1 MDINIKPVFSFS
13 LNYKVFEKLVTC
25 GKYDGIHS
33 CLTVVTNADKILIHT
48 PHKRYGL
55 QNSKLSVSEIKN
67 DIAML
72 NMNFPIRAIVA
83 GKLQGDDERD
93 VLVIGSASHFLVY
106 HVDENYN
113 LFQRDFHEG
122 VRSISIGSFAN
133 LPGNTLIVG
142 GNAVVKG
149 FNPEGNEIF
158 WLITAGGVN
167 SLLLM
172 DVDKDGQNELIVGT
186 DDGCI
191 KIYKK
196 DALQH
201 EFTEGNEIQHLMV
214 INQNQFMYS
223 VKNGTIGVF
232 DESVRMWR
240 IKSKT
245 RVTAMAMYDI
255 LGCEN
260 KQIIVGWKSGK
271 IDVRDARNGD
281 VLFKMK
287 LNDFVCGIASNDYR
301 GIGVLDL
308 VIVTADGEIRGYSTP
323 TVNLLNLHNL
333 ADDEMNCLL
342 SQKQKLL
349 LELKHYEN
357 NIKFNK
363 EVLSSGDSQFVQSVP
378 DNIGVIPSNTRLQI
392 GISTSYDSTDMNI
405 DITVSTNNATT
416 IRAVLIFA
424 DQLFKEETL
433 IAHLTKDVSRIL
445 IPLKTVKDN
454 AQDIHIKAFV
464 GYPTSV
470 QFHVFELT
478 RQLPK
483 FAMYTIPQSLT
494 GSPKS
499 ISYINS
505 LSVEKTP
512 GHSYVQFRISERLKR
527 ICIWIN
533 QVSENNFL
541 LPSDIEYMTSSDS
554 DATELKLNLI
564 SLRTG
569 KNVCLHF
576 INDGKTRFYTEDIGL
591 AGDLIQS
598 LVQFLNIEN
607 MDSSA
612 CFPVVYEEIRELFSK
627 LQGLQET
634 EKQINSEIID
644 NINQV
649 KSHLIRAEDAR
660 YYNGDDVIKYHNE
673 MMNTNEDL
681 VKSYKIRLVNTG
693 EVQLALKRIHSILYS
708 ASKLRVG
715 TFAASVISKFK
726 DALKTNNIEAVLK
739 IIELGEM

>member
-1 MDINIKPVFSFS
+1 MNISIKPVFSFS
-13 LNYKVFEKLVTC
+13 LNYKIFEKLVTC

-55 QNSKLSVSEIKN
+55 QNSKLSISEIKN

-72 NMNFPIRAIVA
+72 NMNFSIRGIIA
-83 GKLQGDDERD
+83 GKMKSDDERD
-93 VLVIGSASHFLVY
+93 VLVIGGSSNFL
-106 HVDENYN
+106 
-113 LFQRDFHEG
+113 G
-122 VRSISIGSFAN
+122 VI
-133 LPGNTLIVG
+133 
-142 GNAVVKG
+142 KG
-149 FNPEGNEIF
+149 FNADGDEII
-158 WLITAGGVN
+158 WLITPGGVN
-167 SLLLM
+167 CMMLM
-172 DVDKDGQNELIVGT
+172 DIDKDGQNELIVGT
-186 DDGCI
+186 DEGCI

-196 DALQH
+196 DALLH
-201 EFTEGNEIQHLMV
+201 EFTEGSEIQNLIMV
-214 INQNQFMYS
+214 NQNQFMYS
-223 VKNGTIGVF
+223 VKNGTIGFF
-232 DESVRMWR
+232 DESVRLWR

-245 RVTAMAMYDI
+245 RVTAMALYDI
-255 LGCEN
+255 LGCER
-260 KQIIVGWKSGK
+260 KQVIVGWKGGK
-271 IDVRDARNGD
+271 IDVRDSQNGD

-287 LNDFVCGIASNDYR
+287 LNDVVCGIACNDYR
-301 GIGVLDL
+301 GIGVLDI
-308 VIVTADGEIRGYSTP
+308 VIVTADGEIRGYTTP

-333 ADDEMNCLL
+333 ADEEMNNLL
-342 SQKQKLL
+342 TQKQKLL

-357 NIKFNK
+357 NQKLNK
-363 EVLSSGDSQFVQSVP
+363 EILATNDSQAVNSIPENV
-378 DNIGVIPSNTRLQI
+378 GVIPSNTRLQI

-405 DITVSTNNATT
+405 DITVSTNNATS

-445 IPLKTVKDN
+445 IPLKTLKDN

-464 GYPTSV
+464 GYPNSV

-483 FAMYTIPQSLT
+483 FAMYTIPHNLT

-499 ISYINS
+499 IAYING
-505 LSVEKTP
+505 LATQDTF
-512 GHSYVQFRISERLKR
+512 GDSYVEFRITERLSR

-533 QVSENNFL
+533 QNFL
-541 LPSDIEYMTSSDS
+541 LPSDIEYMTSF
-554 DATELKLNLI
+554 DAETTELKLNLI

-576 INDGKTRFYTEDIGL
+576 NNDGKTRFYTDDIGL

-607 MDSSA
+607 MNSTA
-612 CFPVVYEEIRELFSK
+612 CFPSVYEEIRQMFSK

-649 KSHLIRAEDAR
+649 KSHIIRAEDAR
-660 YYNGDDVIKYHNE
+660 YYNGDAVVKYHNE
-673 MMNTNEDL
+673 IMNTNKDL
-681 VKSYKIRLVNTG
+681 VKNYKIRLVNTG
-693 EVQLALKRIHSILYS
+693 EVQLVLKRIHSILYN

-715 TFAASVISKFK
+715 SFAASIIGKFK
-726 DALKTNNIEAVLK
+726 DALKNNNIEAVLK
-739 IIELGEM
+739 IIELGEI

>member
-1 MDINIKPVFSFS
+1 MDISIKPVFSFS

-72 NMNFPIRAIVA
+72 NMNFPIRAIIA
-83 GKLQGDDERD
+83 GKLKKDDERD
-93 VLVIGSASHFLVY
+93 ILVIGSSSYFLAY

-113 LFQRDFHEG
+113 LFQRDFPEH
-122 VRSISIGSFAN
+122 VRSLLIGSFAN
-133 LPGNTLIVG
+133 FVGNMLIVG
-142 GNAVVKG
+142 GNAVVKI
-149 FNPEGNEIF
+149 FNPEGTEVL
-158 WLITAGGVN
+158 WMITAGGVN
-167 SLLLM
+167 ALLLS
-172 DVDKDGQNELIVGT
+172 DIDKDGQNELIIGT

-196 DALQH
+196 DTLLH
-201 EFTEGNEIQHLMV
+201 EFTEGNEIQNLML
-214 INQNQFMYS
+214 IGPNQFMYS

-232 DESVRMWR
+232 EENIRLWR

-245 RVTAMAMYDI
+245 RVTALAMYDI

-260 KQIIVGWKSGK
+260 KQVIIGWKSGK

-287 LNDFVCGIASNDYR
+287 LNDFVCGIACNDYR

-308 VIVTADGEIRGYSTP
+308 VIVTVDGEICGYTTP
-323 TVNLLNLHNL
+323 SVNLMNLHNL
-333 ADDEMNCLL
+333 ADEEMSSLL

-363 EVLSSGDSQFVQSVP
+363 ELSSSNDSQLVQSVP
-378 DNIGVIPSNTRLQI
+378 DNVGVIPSNTRLQI

-445 IPLKTVKDN
+445 IPLKTLKDN

-483 FAMYTIPQSLT
+483 FAMYTIPHSLT

-499 ISYINS
+499 IGN
-505 LSVEKTP
+505 
-512 GHSYVQFRISERLKR
+512 YVGFRITERLKR

-533 QVSENNFL
+533 QNFL
-541 LPSDIEYMTSSDS
+541 LPSDIEYMTSSDA

-564 SLRTG
+564 SLRTS
-569 KNVCLHF
+569 KTVCLHF
-576 INDGKTRFYTEDIGL
+576 NNDGKTRFHTEDIEL

-607 MDSSA
+607 MNSVA
-612 CFPVVYEEIRELFSK
+612 YFPLVYDEIRELFGK

-660 YYNGDDVIKYHNE
+660 YYNEDDVIKYHNE

-681 VKSYKIRLVNTG
+681 LKNYKIRLVNAG
-693 EVQLALKRIHSILYS
+693 QVQLALKRVHSILYS

-715 TFAASVISKFK
+715 TFASTIIGKFK

>member
-708 ASKLRVG
+708 ASKLRG
-715 TFAASVISKFK
+715 
-726 DALKTNNIEAVLK
+726 
-739 IIELGEM
+739 M

>member
-1 MDINIKPVFSFS
+1 MDISIKPVFSFS

-55 QNSKLSVSEIKN
+55 QNSKLSISEIKN

-72 NMNFPIRAIVA
+72 NMNFPIRAIIA
-83 GKLQGDDERD
+83 GKLKRDDDRD
-93 VLVIGSASHFLVY
+93 ILVIGSSSHLLAY

-113 LFQRDFHEG
+113 LFQRDFPEG
-122 VRSISIGSFAN
+122 VRSLLIGSLGGYA
-133 LPGNTLIVG
+133 GNTLIVG
-142 GNAVVKG
+142 GNAIIKG
-149 FNPEGNEIF
+149 FNSEGTEIL
-158 WLITAGGVN
+158 WLITAGAVN
-167 SLLLM
+167 ALLLM
-172 DVDKDGQNELIVGT
+172 DIDKDGQNELIVGT

-191 KIYKK
+191 KMYKRE
-196 DALQH
+196 ALLH
-201 EFTEGNEIQHLMV
+201 EFTEGNEIQNLMA
-214 INQNQFMYS
+214 ISPCQFLYS

-255 LGCEN
+255 LGCES

-271 IDVRDARNGD
+271 IDVRDAQNGD

-287 LNDFVCGIASNDYR
+287 LNDFVCGITCNDYR

-308 VIVTADGEIRGYSTP
+308 VVITADGEIRGYTTP
-323 TVNLLNLHNL
+323 SVNLLNLHNV
-333 ADDEMNCLL
+333 ADEEMNSLL

-363 EVLSSGDSQFVQSVP
+363 EILGNNDSQLVQSVP
-378 DNIGVIPSNTRLQI
+378 DNVGVIPSNTRLQI
-392 GISTSYDSTDMNI
+392 GISTSYDSNDMNI

-445 IPLKTVKDN
+445 IPLKTLKDN

-483 FAMYTIPQSLT
+483 FAMYTIPHSLT

-499 ISYINS
+499 IAYINGLAVKS
-505 LSVEKTP
+505 TP
-512 GHSYVQFRISERLKR
+512 GDSYVEFRITERLKR

-533 QVSENNFL
+533 QNFL

-576 INDGKTRFYTEDIGL
+576 NNDGKTRFYTEDIGL
-591 AGDLIQS
+591 AGDLMQS

-607 MDSSA
+607 MNSVA
-612 CFPVVYEEIRELFSK
+612 CFPVLYEEIKELFNK

-644 NINQV
+644 NVNQI

-681 VKSYKIRLVNTG
+681 VKNYKIRLVNTN

-726 DALKTNNIEAVLK
+726 DALKTNNIEAVVK

>member
-1 MDINIKPVFSFS
+1 MDISIKPVFSFS

-72 NMNFPIRAIVA
+72 NMNFPIRAIIA
-83 GKLQGDDERD
+83 GKLKKDDERD
-93 VLVIGSASHFLVY
+93 ILVIGSSSYFLAY

-113 LFQRDFHEG
+113 LFQRDFPEH
-122 VRSISIGSFAN
+122 VRSLLIGSFAN
-133 LPGNTLIVG
+133 FVGNMLIVG
-142 GNAVVKG
+142 GNAVVKI
-149 FNPEGNEIF
+149 FNPEGTEVL
-158 WLITAGGVN
+158 WMITAGGVN
-167 SLLLM
+167 ALLLS
-172 DVDKDGQNELIVGT
+172 DIDKDGQNELIIGT

-196 DALQH
+196 DTLLH
-201 EFTEGNEIQHLMV
+201 EFTEGNEIQNLML
-214 INQNQFMYS
+214 IGPNQFMYS

-232 DESVRMWR
+232 EENIRLWR

-245 RVTAMAMYDI
+245 RVTALAMYDI

-260 KQIIVGWKSGK
+260 KQVIIGWKSGK

-287 LNDFVCGIASNDYR
+287 LNDFVCGIACNDYR

-308 VIVTADGEIRGYSTP
+308 VIVTADGEICGYTTP
-323 TVNLLNLHNL
+323 SVNLMNLHNL
-333 ADDEMNCLL
+333 ADEEMSSLL

-363 EVLSSGDSQFVQSVP
+363 ELSSSNDSQLVQSVP
-378 DNIGVIPSNTRLQI
+378 DNVGVIPSNTRLQI

-445 IPLKTVKDN
+445 IPLKTLKDN

-483 FAMYTIPQSLT
+483 FAMYTIPHSLT

-499 ISYINS
+499 IAYINN
-505 LSVEKTP
+505 LAEKDHDA
-512 GHSYVQFRISERLKR
+512 GDSYVEFRITERLKR

-533 QVSENNFL
+533 QNFL
-541 LPSDIEYMTSSDS
+541 LPSDIEYMTSSDA

-564 SLRTG
+564 SLRTS
-569 KNVCLHF
+569 KTVCLHF
-576 INDGKTRFYTEDIGL
+576 NNDGKTRFHTEDIEL

-607 MDSSA
+607 MNSVA
-612 CFPVVYEEIRELFSK
+612 YFPLVYDEIRELFGK

-660 YYNGDDVIKYHNE
+660 YYNEDDVIKYHNE

-681 VKSYKIRLVNTG
+681 LKNYKIRLVNAG
-693 EVQLALKRIHSILYS
+693 QVQLALKRVHSILYS

-715 TFAASVISKFK
+715 TFASTIIGKFK

>member
-1 MDINIKPVFSFS
+1 MDISIKPVFSFS

-72 NMNFPIRAIVA
+72 NMNFPIRAIIA
-83 GKLQGDDERD
+83 GKLKKDDDRD
-93 VLVIGSASHFLVY
+93 VLVIGSSTHFLAY

-122 VRSISIGSFAN
+122 VRTMLIGTFGNFA
-133 LPGNTLIVG
+133 GQTLIVG

-149 FNPEGNEIF
+149 FDFEGNEIL

-167 SLLLM
+167 ALLLM

-191 KIYKK
+191 KIFKMTT
-196 DALQH
+196 LLH
-201 EFTEGNEIQHLMV
+201 EFTEGNEIQNLLLIGV
-214 INQNQFMYS
+214 NQFMFS

-255 LGCEN
+255 LGCET

-271 IDVRDARNGD
+271 IDVRDSRNGD

-287 LNDFVCGIASNDYR
+287 LNDFVCGIACNDYR
-301 GIGVLDL
+301 GIGALDL
-308 VIVTADGEIRGYSTP
+308 VIVTADGEIRGYTTP
-323 TVNLLNLHNL
+323 SVNLMNLHNL
-333 ADDEMNCLL
+333 ADEEMNGLL
-342 SQKQKLL
+342 AQKQKLL

-363 EVLSSGDSQFVQSVP
+363 ELLSSNDSQLVQSVP
-378 DNIGVIPSNTRLQI
+378 DNVGVIPSNTRLQI
-392 GISTSYDSTDMNI
+392 GISTSYDSSDMNI
-405 DITVSTNNATT
+405 DITVSTNNSTT

-445 IPLKTVKDN
+445 IPLKTLKDN

-483 FAMYTIPQSLT
+483 FAMYTIPRNLT

-499 ISYINS
+499 ISYINN
-505 LSVEKTP
+505 LVDEKETF
-512 GHSYVQFRISERLKR
+512 GNSYVDFRISERLKR

-533 QVSENNFL
+533 QNFL

-576 INDGKTRFYTEDIGL
+576 NNDGKTRFYTEDIGL

-598 LVQFLNIEN
+598 LVQFLNVEN
-607 MDSSA
+607 MNSTA
-612 CFPVVYEEIRELFSK
+612 CFPMVTDEIKELFSK

-644 NINQV
+644 NVNQI

-681 VKSYKIRLVNTG
+681 VKNYKIRLVNTG
-693 EVQLALKRIHSILYS
+693 EVQLALKRIHNILYS

-726 DALKTNNIEAVLK
+726 DALKSNNIEAVLK

>member
-1 MDINIKPVFSFS
+1 MDITIKPVFSFS

-72 NMNFPIRAIVA
+72 NMNFSIRALIA
-83 GKLQGDDERD
+83 GKLKKDDERD

-122 VRSISIGSFAN
+122 VRTVLIGSFSYFS
-133 LPGNTLIVG
+133 GYTLIVG
-142 GNAVVKG
+142 GNAVIKG
-149 FNPEGNEIF
+149 FDSHGNEIL

-167 SLLLM
+167 CLLLM
-172 DVDKDGQNELIVGT
+172 DVNKDGQNELIVGT

-196 DALQH
+196 DTLLH
-201 EFTEGNEIQHLMV
+201 EFTEGNEVQNLMM

-232 DESVRMWR
+232 DESVRLWR

-245 RVTAMAMYDI
+245 RVTAMVMYDI

-260 KQIIVGWKSGK
+260 KQIIVSWKSGK
-271 IDVRDARNGD
+271 IDVRDCRTGD
-281 VLFKMK
+281 VLIKMK
-287 LNDFVCGIASNDYR
+287 LNDFVCGIACNDYR

-308 VIVTADGEIRGYSTP
+308 VIVTADGEIRGYTTP

-333 ADDEMNCLL
+333 ADEEMNGLL

-363 EVLSSGDSQFVQSVP
+363 EILSSNDSQLVQSVP
-378 DNIGVIPSNTRLQI
+378 DDVGVIPSNTRLQI
-392 GISTSYDSTDMNI
+392 GISTSYDSSDMNI

-483 FAMYTIPQSLT
+483 FAMYTIPHSLT

-499 ISYINS
+499 IAYING
-505 LSVEKTP
+505 LSSEKTP
-512 GHSYVQFRISERLKR
+512 GESFVEFRITERLKR

-533 QVSENNFL
+533 QNFL

-576 INDGKTRFYTEDIGL
+576 NNDGKTRFYTEDIGL

-598 LVQFLNIEN
+598 LVQFMNIEN
-607 MDSSA
+607 MNASA
-612 CFPVVYEEIRELFSK
+612 YFPSVYSEIRDLFSK

-660 YYNGDDVIKYHNE
+660 YYNGDHVIKYHNE

-681 VKSYKIRLVNTG
+681 VKNYKIRLVNTG
-693 EVQLALKRIHSILYS
+693 EVQLALKRIHNILYS

-715 TFAASVISKFK
+715 TYAASIITKFK
-726 DALKTNNIEAVLK
+726 DALKANNIEAVLR
-739 IIELGEM
+739 IIELGET

>member
-533 QVSENNFL
+533 QNFL

>member
-1 MDINIKPVFSFS
+1 MDISIKPVFSFS

-72 NMNFPIRAIVA
+72 NMNFPIRGIVA
-83 GKLQGDDERD
+83 GKLKGDDERD

-113 LFQRDFHEG
+113 LFQRDFPEG
-122 VRSISIGSFAN
+122 VRSILIGTFAN
-133 LPGNTLIVG
+133 FPGITLIVG

-149 FNPEGNEIF
+149 FNPVGNEIF
-158 WLITAGGVN
+158 WLITVGGIN

-196 DALQH
+196 DALLH
-201 EFTEGNEIQHLMV
+201 EFTEGNEIQNLLM

-232 DESVRMWR
+232 DGTVRMWR

-245 RVTAMAMYDI
+245 RVTAMTVYDV

-260 KQIIVGWKSGK
+260 KQIIAGWKNGK
-271 IDVRDARNGD
+271 IDVRDTRNGD

-287 LNDFVCGIASNDYR
+287 LNDFVCGIATNDYR

-333 ADDEMNCLL
+333 NDEEISSLL
-342 SQKQKLL
+342 TQKQKLL

-357 NIKFNK
+357 NMKYNK
-363 EVLSSGDSQFVQSVP
+363 EILNSSDSQLVQSIP
-378 DNIGVIPSNTRLQI
+378 DNVGIIPSNTRLQI

-445 IPLKTVKDN
+445 IPLKTIKDN

-483 FAMYTIPQSLT
+483 FAMYTIPQNLT

-499 ISYINS
+499 ISYINTLS
-505 LSVEKTP
+505 LNKTP
-512 GHSYVQFRISERLKR
+512 GDSYVEFRITERLKR

-533 QVSENNFL
+533 QNFL

-569 KNVCLHF
+569 KNVWLHF
-576 INDGKTRFYTEDIGL
+576 NNDGKTRFYTEDIGL

-612 CFPVVYEEIRELFSK
+612 YFPDIYEEIRQLFEK
-627 LQGLQET
+627 LHGLQET

-693 EVQLALKRIHSILYS
+693 EVQLTLKRIHSILYS

-715 TFAASVISKFK
+715 TYAATIISKFK

-739 IIELGEM
+739 IIELGEL

>member
-1 MDINIKPVFSFS
+1 MDISIKPVFSFS

-33 CLTVVTNADKILIHT
+33 CLTVVTNADK
-48 PHKRYGL
+48 
-55 QNSKLSVSEIKN
+55 NSKLSVSEIKN

-72 NMNFPIRAIVA
+72 NMNFPIRAIIA
-83 GKLQGDDERD
+83 GKLKKDDERD
-93 VLVIGSASHFLVY
+93 ILVIGRTEVL
-106 HVDENYN
+106 
-113 LFQRDFHEG
+113 
-122 VRSISIGSFAN
+122 
-133 LPGNTLIVG
+133 
-142 GNAVVKG
+142 
-149 FNPEGNEIF
+149 
-158 WLITAGGVN
+158 WMITAGGVN
-167 SLLLM
+167 ALLLS
-172 DVDKDGQNELIVGT
+172 DIDKDGQNELIIGT

-196 DALQH
+196 DTLLH
-201 EFTEGNEIQHLMV
+201 EFTEGNEIQNLML
-214 INQNQFMYS
+214 IGPNQFMYS

-232 DESVRMWR
+232 EENIRLWR

-245 RVTAMAMYDI
+245 RVTALAMYDI

-260 KQIIVGWKSGK
+260 KQVIIGWKSGK

-287 LNDFVCGIASNDYR
+287 LNDFVCGIACNDYR

-308 VIVTADGEIRGYSTP
+308 VIVTADGEICGYTTP
-323 TVNLLNLHNL
+323 SVNLMNLHNL
-333 ADDEMNCLL
+333 ADEEMSSLL

-363 EVLSSGDSQFVQSVP
+363 ELSSSNDSQLVQSVP
-378 DNIGVIPSNTRLQI
+378 DNVGVIPSNTRLQI

-445 IPLKTVKDN
+445 IPLKTLKDN

-483 FAMYTIPQSLT
+483 FAMYTIPHSLT

-499 ISYINS
+499 IAYINN
-505 LSVEKTP
+505 LAEKDHDA
-512 GHSYVQFRISERLKR
+512 GDSYVEFRITERLKR

-533 QVSENNFL
+533 QNFL
-541 LPSDIEYMTSSDS
+541 LPSDIEYMTSSDA

-564 SLRTG
+564 SLRTS
-569 KNVCLHF
+569 KTVCLHF
-576 INDGKTRFYTEDIGL
+576 NNDGKTRFHTEDIEL

-607 MDSSA
+607 MNSVA
-612 CFPVVYEEIRELFSK
+612 YFPLVYDEIRELFGK

-660 YYNGDDVIKYHNE
+660 YYNEDDVIKYHNE

-681 VKSYKIRLVNTG
+681 LKNYKIRLVNAG
-693 EVQLALKRIHSILYS
+693 QVQLALKRVHSILYS
-708 ASKLRVG
+708 ASKLR
-715 TFAASVISKFK
+715 
-726 DALKTNNIEAVLK
+726 
-739 IIELGEM
+739 

>member
-1 MDINIKPVFSFS
+1 MDISIKPVFSFS
-13 LNYKVFEKLVTC
+13 LSYKVFEKLVTC

-55 QNSKLSVSEIKN
+55 QNSKLSISEIKN

-83 GKLQGDDERD
+83 GKLKKDDDRD
-93 VLVIGSASHFLVY
+93 ILVIGSSSHFL
-106 HVDENYN
+106 
-113 LFQRDFHEG
+113 EG
-122 VRSISIGSFAN
+122 VRSLLIGSFGGFA
-133 LPGNTLIVG
+133 GNTLIVG
-142 GNAVVKG
+142 GNAIIKG
-149 FNPEGNEIF
+149 YDGEGNEIL

-172 DVDKDGQNELIVGT
+172 DIDKDGQNELIVGT

-191 KIYKK
+191 KMYKR
-196 DALQH
+196 DSLLH
-201 EFTEGNEIQHLMV
+201 EFTEGNEIQNLMAV
-214 INQNQFMYS
+214 SPSQFMFS

-255 LGCEN
+255 LGCEG

-271 IDVRDARNGD
+271 IDVRDAQNGD

-287 LNDFVCGIASNDYR
+287 LNDFVYGITCNDYR

-308 VIVTADGEIRGYSTP
+308 VIITADGEIRGYTTP
-323 TVNLLNLHNL
+323 SVNLLNLHNV
-333 ADDEMNCLL
+333 ADEEMNNLL

-363 EVLSSGDSQFVQSVP
+363 DIQANNDSHLAQSVP
-378 DNIGVIPSNTRLQI
+378 DNVGVIPSNTRLQI
-392 GISTSYDSTDMNI
+392 GISTSYDSNDMNI

-433 IAHLTKDVSRIL
+433 IAHLTKDASRIL
-445 IPLKTVKDN
+445 IPLKTLKDN

-483 FAMYTIPQSLT
+483 FAMYTIPHSLT

-499 ISYINS
+499 IAYING
-505 LSVEKTP
+505 LAVKYAP
-512 GHSYVQFRISERLKR
+512 GDSYVEFRITERLKR

-533 QVSENNFL
+533 QNFL

-576 INDGKTRFYTEDIGL
+576 NNDGKTRFYTEDIGL

-607 MDSSA
+607 MNSIA
-612 CFPVVYEEIRELFSK
+612 CFPVVYEEIKELFNK

-634 EKQINSEIID
+634 EKQINSEIVD
-644 NINQV
+644 NVNQI

-681 VKSYKIRLVNTG
+681 VKNYKIRLVNTN

-715 TFAASVISKFK
+715 TFAASIISKFK
-726 DALKTNNIEAVLK
+726 DALKTNNIEAVVK